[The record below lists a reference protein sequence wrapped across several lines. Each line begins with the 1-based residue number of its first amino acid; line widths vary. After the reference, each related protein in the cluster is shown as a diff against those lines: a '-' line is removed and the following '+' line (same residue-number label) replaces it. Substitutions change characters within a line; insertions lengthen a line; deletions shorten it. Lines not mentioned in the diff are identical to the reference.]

1 MTQGVRAGR
10 VLGNGGRHA
19 RTERYR
25 GRHRK
30 AGGQIGLGT
39 GVRVAAVVACA
50 ALFVCL
56 PQPSWADRAGMGAGA
71 AHATA
76 QSLVTAQNPMTA
88 QNLVTAQNPMTAT
101 SLVTATN
108 LVRAQSLVSAQNLVT
123 VKGLPGLL
131 RLRFTRLG

>member
-1 MTQGVRAGR
+1 MAQGVRAGR
-10 VLGNGGRHA
+10 GLANGGRHA

-39 GVRVAAVVACA
+39 GIRVAVTIACA

-56 PQPSWADRAGMGAGA
+56 PQPSWASRADAGTGAGA

-76 QSLVTAQNPMTA
+76 ESG
-88 QNLVTAQNPMTAT
+88 
-101 SLVTATN
+101 
-108 LVRAQSLVSAQNLVT
+108 VT
-123 VKGLPGLL
+123 VRSLPGP
-131 RLRFTRLG
+131 FGPIGANGPG